1 MSFSLAIVFC
11 RDFNMDIDN
20 IPVNSVRQ
28 AFPCGRL
35 DSSISKSISI
45 KRTVRDHRTTLWL
58 RNRNN
63 YCVF

>member
-1 MSFSLAIVFC
+1 
-11 RDFNMDIDN
+11 MDIDN

-45 KRTVRDHRTTLWL
+45 KRRVRDHRTALWHSEITIIIV
-58 RNRNN
+58 
-63 YCVF
+63 YFS

>member
-1 MSFSLAIVFC
+1 
-11 RDFNMDIDN
+11 MDIDN

-58 RNRNN
+58 RNHNN